1 MSALRTGAVQLSS
14 RGVLPGDDDD
24 DDDDDLPVCRQVQ
37 HTCRDVVFYLET
49 AAKLLV
55 NINSC
60 VNFVI
65 YCLLSPK
72 FRRRLVEA
80 VTCQP
85 SSSTGG
91 GGGGTVYGR
100 RGRASSARHDMV

>member
-14 RGVLPGDDDD
+14 RGVLPGD

-85 SSSTGG
+85 SSSTAAA
-91 GGGGTVYGR
+91 GGTVYGR

>member
-14 RGVLPGDDDD
+14 RGVLPGDDD

-80 VTCQP
+80 VTCRP

-91 GGGGTVYGR
+91 GGGTLYGR